1 MRQIP
6 KVRNGGI
13 EDCKK
18 KYNRRKINGCA
29 HESIQ
34 KIASTCS
41 IVHWKVAAP
50 KKIDRNWSKTKIMFP
65 TRWTPMI
72 FKRQSEQCEQIW
84 RNYATLAKS

>member
-50 KKIDRNWSKTKIMFP
+50 KKLIENGQKLKLCFLLAG
-65 TRWTPMI
+65 
-72 FKRQSEQCEQIW
+72 RQ
-84 RNYATLAKS
+84 